1 MNESVL
7 RPAAYVNSTGGK
19 QVSMKEVY
27 EVTSQSTVKP
37 WGNSQG
43 IRLSKSV
50 LEEAGIE
57 VNDTIQIE
65 VRENTIIL
73 KKVFKHR
80 TFEER
85 LAEYDGKIDVQSFEW
100 GEPAGREIL

>member
-1 MNESVL
+1 M
-7 RPAAYVNSTGGK
+7 
-19 QVSMKEVY
+19 
-27 EVTSQSTVKP
+27 TSQSTVKP

-50 LEEAGIE
+50 LKEAGIQ
-57 VNDTIQIE
+57 VNDTVQIE
-65 VRENTIIL
+65 VRGNTIIL

-100 GEPAGREIL
+100 GEPEGREMF

>member
-1 MNESVL
+1 MNQQFL

-50 LEEAGIE
+50 LEEAGIQ
-57 VNDTIQIE
+57 VNDTVQIE

-85 LAEYDGKIDVQSFEW
+85 LAEYDGKMDVQSFDW
-100 GEPAGREIL
+100 GEPEGREMF

>member
-1 MNESVL
+1 MN
-7 RPAAYVNSTGGK
+7 
-19 QVSMKEVY
+19 EVY

-50 LEEAGIE
+50 LEEAGIQ

-73 KKVFKHR
+73 KKV
-80 TFEER
+80 
-85 LAEYDGKIDVQSFEW
+85 
-100 GEPAGREIL
+100 

>member
-1 MNESVL
+1 MNQQFL
-7 RPAAYVNSTGGK
+7 RQAAYINSTGGE
-19 QVSMKEVY
+19 QVSIKEVY
-27 EVTSQSTVKP
+27 EVTSQSSVKP

-50 LEEAGIE
+50 LEEAGIQ